1 MIIFRFRFPPRHR
14 YDDTQS
20 DLISPITQE
29 EAPMKPWRIFGVVGL
44 VLLAGVLSAQDSPQ
58 KGTIKKVDADRS
70 ILTITADGKDLVVK
84 VAAETKV
91 MDAKGKQIIEPF
103 KDNVFKAGTSVL
115 FKTDGDTL
123 VGIRVGGDA
132 KQDKGSGKQPGNI
145 RQGKITAIDLDKL
158 TVTFK
163 TPDNDIDAIVTE
175 QTQFFEVKGKDL
187 KECLQAFKVG
197 AEVNY
202 VVQPKNGKNYLV
214 GIRALGA
221 GGKGPPFVKVDSSKL
236 VPLNELGDR
245 EYKDGYKG
253 GFYPDGKNERPK
265 DHEAAGLRFAK
276 QIQPRNAEG
285 KVHPQG
291 KIVLL
296 SVGMSNTS
304 QASNGFQK
312 VLAGAEGVNPQV
324 VFVNGAV
331 GGQTASRIQ
340 NPDNADGAKYWGT
353 VDQRLKDAG
362 VTRDQVQV
370 VWIKEADAG
379 PNQGFPGYAKKLEE
393 ELTRIVQIFPKRFPN
408 AKLVY
413 LSSRTYG
420 GFATTALNPEPYA
433 YESAFSVKWLIERQI
448 KQEAGLNFD
457 ADKGELRAPWLS
469 WGPYLWA
476 NGSKKRADGFRYE
489 SGDFTANDGTHLTAS
504 GMEKAGRLM
513 LHFFQNDSTTR
524 PWFMAK

>member
-1 MIIFRFRFPPRHR
+1 M
-14 YDDTQS
+14 S
-20 DLISPITQE
+20 KE
-29 EAPMKPWRIFGVVGL
+29 ECAMRPWRIFGVVGL

-58 KGTIKKVDADRS
+58 
-70 ILTITADGKDLVVK
+70 
-84 VAAETKV
+84 
-91 MDAKGKQIIEPF
+91 
-103 KDNVFKAGTSVL
+103 DN
-115 FKTDGDTL
+115 
-123 VGIRVGGDA
+123 GG
-132 KQDKGSGKQPGNI
+132 GKQPGPV
-145 RQGKITAIDLDKL
+145 RQGKIGAIDLDKL

-163 TPDNDIDAIVTE
+163 APDKDIDAIATE
-175 QTQFFEVKGKDL
+175 QTLFFEVKGKDL
-187 KECLQAFKVG
+187 KERLQAFKVG

-202 VVQPKNGKNYLV
+202 VVQPKDGKTYLV

-221 GGKGPPFVKVDSSKL
+221 AGKGPPFVKVDSSKL
-236 VPLNELGDR
+236 VPLNELGDK

-276 QIQPRNAEG
+276 QIQPRSAAG
-285 KVHPQG
+285 KLDPQG

-304 QASNGFQK
+304 QASQGFHK
-312 VLAGAEGVNPQV
+312 VLVAAEGINPLV

-340 NPDNADGAKYWGT
+340 NPDNADGAKYWGI
-353 VDQRLKDAG
+353 VDQRLKEAG

-370 VWIKEADAG
+370 IWIKEADAG
-379 PNQGFPGYAKKLEE
+379 PNQGFPGYAKKLEV

-448 KQEAGLNFD
+448 KGESGLNFD
-457 ADKGELRAPWLS
+457 AGKGEVRAPWLS

-476 NGSKKRADGFRYE
+476 NGSKKRADGFSYQP
-489 SGDFTANDGTHLTAS
+489 GDFTANDGTHLTAS
-504 GMEKAGRLM
+504 GMDKVGRLM
-513 LHFFQNDSTTR
+513 LQFFQNDSTAR
-524 PWFMAK
+524 AWFLAK